1 MDNFVLFLYNMC
13 YRILFFIYNFAPKL
27 IKVLSQ
33 IQYKSP

>member
-13 YRILFFIYNFAPKL
+13 GRILFFVENFAPKL
-27 IKVLSQ
+27 IKVLLQ